1 MSNAEVMMI
10 VAQNLIC
17 NFFAR
22 AELLHVHSVYLGFFW
37 GGEAGEGVGGQ
48 GCLKSSLDSVF

>member
-1 MSNAEVMMI
+1 MMMI

-22 AELLHVHSVYLGFFW
+22 AELLHVHSVYLGFFL
-37 GGEAGEGVGGQ
+37 GGGGGGGGWWAGM
-48 GCLKSSLDSVF
+48 S

>member
-1 MSNAEVMMI
+1 MMMI